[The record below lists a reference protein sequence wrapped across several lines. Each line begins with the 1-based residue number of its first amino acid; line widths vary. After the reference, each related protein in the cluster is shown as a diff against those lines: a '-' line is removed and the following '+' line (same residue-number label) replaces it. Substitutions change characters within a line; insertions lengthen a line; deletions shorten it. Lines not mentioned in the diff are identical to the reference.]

1 MASSDPR
8 PDRTRRWD
16 DDERG
21 SGVADASASAPRI
34 EALAEHARRP
44 AWVTE
49 EPLAHLWPHLER
61 ALAAEGSPW
70 RDAHVRV
77 DDHGR
82 LVVELV
88 HTATASD
95 RPRARL
101 RADAFALIGEIAE
114 ASTFVRIIDAE
125 AGATAGGGAVAEVD
139 VVTGL
144 LDDETAFLTH
154 GHTVRLRITAR

>member
-1 MASSDPR
+1 VDSGDPR
-8 PDRTRRWD
+8 PGPTRRWD

-21 SGVADASASAPRI
+21 SGVADASASVPRI

-49 EPLAHLWPHLER
+49 EPIAQLWPHLER
-61 ALAAEGSPW
+61 AVAADGSPW
-70 RDAHVRV
+70 RDAQVRV
-77 DDHGR
+77 DDDGR
-82 LVVELV
+82 LVVGLV
-88 HTATASD
+88 HTGAAGD

-114 ASTFVRIIDAE
+114 ASTFVRVIDAE
-125 AGATAGGGAVAEVD
+125 AGATAGAGAIAEVD

-144 LDDETAFLTH
+144 LDDETAFLAH
-154 GHTVRLRITAR
+154 RHTVRLRITAG

>member
-1 MASSDPR
+1 VASSDPR
-8 PDRTRRWD
+8 PEPTRRWD

-21 SGVADASASAPRI
+21 SGVADASEIAPRI

-49 EPLAHLWPHLER
+49 EGIGHLWPHLER
-61 ALAAEGSPW
+61 AVGADGSPW
-70 RDAHVRV
+70 HDAEVRV
-77 DDHGR
+77 DDDGR

-88 HTATASD
+88 HVGATGD

-114 ASTFVRIIDAE
+114 ASTFVRVIDAE
-125 AGATAGGGAVAEVD
+125 ADATAGGASTAEVD

-144 LDDETAFLTH
+144 LGDETAFLTH